1 MLQVAISPS
10 ALLDE
15 SICVEN
21 IDGFRLFKFTKAFQ
35 SRQEALLKKNG
46 LNTLSSDEQ
55 KELDSLNELERFFT
69 YLNARL
75 LAQT

>member
-1 MLQVAISPS
+1 MLQVSISPS

-15 SICVEN
+15 GICVEN
-21 IDGFRLFKFTKAFQ
+21 IDGFRLFKFTEALQ
-35 SRQEALLKKNG
+35 SKLETLLKKNE
-46 LNTLSSDEQ
+46 LNTLSSAEQ

>member
-1 MLQVAISPS
+1 MLQVSISPS

-15 SICVEN
+15 GICVEN
-21 IDGFRLFKFTKAFQ
+21 IDGSRLFKFTETLQ
-35 SRQEALLKKNG
+35 SRLEALLKKNESNA
-46 LNTLSSDEQ
+46 LFSDEQ